1 MQPKKLIQY
10 FLLCLFLIPLL
21 WFGKTVCQN
30 VTFFDVLWIF
40 QNKSWKAKF
49 NPEKLWFSKKMFKPI
64 LVFKRNSWV
73 QTTKQHLTP
82 PPPNKERR
90 RRGVLLKTRVVAA
103 SSQNNYS
110 KEIPLLK
117 LSSTFWVSDIKA
129 SPTWEFDILHSLWK
143 KNSNW
148 QMVHANEWK
157 VFPNI
162 FLEKCLEKP

>member
-1 MQPKKLIQY
+1 
-10 FLLCLFLIPLL
+10 
-21 WFGKTVCQN
+21 
-30 VTFFDVLWIF
+30 
-40 QNKSWKAKF
+40 
-49 NPEKLWFSKKMFKPI
+49 MFKPI

-129 SPTWEFDILHSLWK
+129 KKHHTKLKNLISCILCERE
-143 KNSNW
+143 KNSQL
-148 QMVHANEWK
+148 QMADANVKSISYLLTWY
-157 VFPNI
+157 I
-162 FLEKCLEKP
+162 FFREQVSFSAFGGSNLCT

>member
-1 MQPKKLIQY
+1 MAN
-10 FLLCLFLIPLL
+10 LLNTYQSWKVKFNNL
-21 WFGKTVCQN
+21 
-30 VTFFDVLWIF
+30 DAWIF
-40 QNKSWKAKF
+40 FVKI
-49 NPEKLWFSKKMFKPI
+49 MFKPM

-129 SPTWEFDILHSLWK
+129 KKHHTKLKNLISCILCERE
-143 KNSNW
+143 KNFQLADGRW
-148 QMVHANEWK
+148 HMQMLK
-157 VFPNI
+157 VFHTYI
-162 FLEKCLEKP
+162 FL

>member
-1 MQPKKLIQY
+1 
-10 FLLCLFLIPLL
+10 
-21 WFGKTVCQN
+21 
-30 VTFFDVLWIF
+30 
-40 QNKSWKAKF
+40 
-49 NPEKLWFSKKMFKPI
+49 MFKPI

-129 SPTWEFDILHSLWK
+129 KKHHTKLKNLISCILSERK
-143 KNSNW
+143 KNSPLADGRCKCKKYFILTYI
-148 QMVHANEWK
+148 VHMQVSFSAFGGSNLCTYK
-157 VFPNI
+157 
-162 FLEKCLEKP
+162 